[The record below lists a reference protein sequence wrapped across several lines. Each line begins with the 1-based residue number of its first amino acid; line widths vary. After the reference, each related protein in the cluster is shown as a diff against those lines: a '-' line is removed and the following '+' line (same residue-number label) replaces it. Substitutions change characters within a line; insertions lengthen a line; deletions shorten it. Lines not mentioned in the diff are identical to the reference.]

1 MAGNHSKDITRRGF
15 IKGTGVASLVLFI
28 GGVPFLI
35 SACGE
40 AKQTIKI
47 GLSTPS
53 TGSAAEKGQ
62 VLEHGN
68 KDAIRYINEE
78 WGGVGG
84 YPVELVWMDNGYN
97 PSNMVNNVHKFM
109 DSRCITFGCSSSAMM
124 TAGMSAAN
132 QSGFTGL
139 AVYGAP
145 IIYRPPKHIY
155 GQMPDYGDD
164 FVVFAQ
170 YFKDNLWNGQGK
182 PKVVM
187 HLLNNSTGS
196 GAHDGAKAR
205 AAELGFDLLE
215 PVYEHTASTTSETT
229 SLNSIRSLNPD
240 ILYIASTPKPSSVI
254 IKNAKELGMTGGNMV
269 IACGHAG
276 MTKALVD
283 LAGAD
288 ACEGVYGLFP
298 TVNWDDE
305 APGMEKLKEYC
316 QRYHPSDYGNM
327 DYIASWCQS
336 LIMAKAAE
344 LAVESVGYEAL
355 AKGDG
360 AAWKAFEDYGIKAIN
375 NYDVEGLQGPVSYT
389 AGDNRMSKSL
399 RVFQVQGGNINA
411 VTGWIEAPL
420 IEYEKYDWFGQQ

>member
-1 MAGNHSKDITRRGF
+1 MENHYYPCITRRGF
-15 IKGTGVASLVLFI
+15 LKGTGMASLVLFI
-28 GGVPFLI
+28 GGIPFLV
-35 SACGE
+35 SACGDQKE
-40 AKQTIKI
+40 TIRL

-53 TGSAAEKGQ
+53 TGAAAEKGQ

-78 WGGVGG
+78 KGGVAG
-84 YPVELVWMDNGYN
+84 YEVELVWMDNGYN
-97 PSNMVNNVHKFM
+97 ASSMVNNVNKFM
-109 DSRCITFGCSSSAMM
+109 DSKCLTFGCSSSAMM
-124 TAGMSAAN
+124 TAAMTVAN
-132 QSGFTGL
+132 QNGFTGL

-145 IIYRPPKHIY
+145 VIYRPPQHIY

-170 YFKDNLWNGQGK
+170 YYKDNLWNGQGK
-182 PKVVM
+182 PTVAM
-187 HLLNNSTGS
+187 HLLNNSTGY
-196 GAHDGAKAR
+196 GAHDGAKAK
-205 AAELGFDLLE
+205 AAEMGFEILE
-215 PVYEHTASTTSETT
+215 PVFEHTASTTSETT
-229 SLNSIRSLNPD
+229 SLNSIRALNPD

-254 IKNAKELGMTGGNMV
+254 IKNARELGMTGGDMV

-288 ACEGVYGLFP
+288 VCEGVYGLFP

-305 APGMEKLKEYC
+305 APGMAKVKEYC
-316 QRYHPSDYGNM
+316 QKYHSSDYGNM

-344 LAVESVGYEAL
+344 LAVGAVGYETL
-355 AKGDG
+355 ARGG
-360 AAWKAFEDYGIKAIN
+360 ADAWKAYEDYGIKALD

-389 AGDNRMSKSL
+389 PGDNRMSKSL
-399 RVFQVQGGNINA
+399 RVFQVQNGNINP
-411 VTGWIEAPL
+411 VTDWIEAPV
-420 IEYEKYDWFGQQ
+420 IEYEKFDWFGKK